1 MFFPGPI
8 SNNRQDFGGDACPL
22 FAGELLG
29 KRWPSGSFG
38 LGHIARDVAFLG
50 IVRFTAVPGAG
61 RAPEVGVLG
70 KEPPTRGQTDPQWWR
85 LLHNEEPEKSF
96 AVSACS
102 WISAIFY
109 FRLGRSL
116 LLEQRLWLFSR
127 DSLPTVARQ
136 TPNL

>member
-61 RAPEVGVLG
+61 RAPEVGG
-70 KEPPTRGQTDPQWWR
+70 
-85 LLHNEEPEKSF
+85 
-96 AVSACS
+96 
-102 WISAIFY
+102 
-109 FRLGRSL
+109 
-116 LLEQRLWLFSR
+116 SR
-127 DSLPTVARQ
+127 EGASYTG
-136 TPNL
+136 PNGSPVVEAPAQ